1 MTEFICAIDQGTTG
15 TTAIIVDDEM
25 RIRSKVTQDF
35 EQIFPHPSWVEH
47 DPEAIWK
54 STLVAIKGACR
65 QAQITDA
72 DISAIGITNQRET
85 AVVWERDGGAPIYN
99 AIVWQDRRTRD
110 KIEALI
116 DGGHEGWVQQRSG
129 LLLDPYFSATKVQ
142 WILDHVDGAR
152 GRAGRGELAFGTIDS
167 FLLWRLTDGK
177 VHKTDA
183 SNASR
188 TLLMNLDTLQWDE
201 ELLGLF
207 NIPRELLGEI
217 VGNSELYGV
226 TDGVEGLRDGIPI
239 CGMAGDQHAALF
251 GQCCFESGEA
261 KCTLGTGAFLLM
273 NTGSKRVH
281 SERRM
286 LSTLGWQIDGEVTYA
301 LEGSAFIAG
310 AMIQWL
316 RDGLGIIDAA
326 EDVEKMA
333 MQVDDSG
340 EIVVVPALAGLGA
353 PHWKPSARGVI
364 WGLTRGTTSAHIARA
379 ALEGIAMQ
387 NVDILHAMEQDG
399 STKLV
404 NLKVDGGA
412 SANNLLLQMQA
423 DFLGRNIVRPAV
435 TETTALGA
443 ALLAGLSHGIFSGL
457 EQIRNNWRVERV
469 FEPEIEANERDAFLA
484 RWQQGLDRT

>member
-25 RIRSKVTQDF
+25 RIRARITQDF
-35 EQIFPHPSWVEH
+35 EQIFPQPSWVEH

-65 QAQITDA
+65 QAQITDE
-72 DISAIGITNQRET
+72 DISVIGITNQRET
-85 AVVWERDGGAPIYN
+85 TVVWERDTGAPIYN
-99 AIVWQDRRTRD
+99 AVVWQDRRTRD
-110 KIEALI
+110 TIQSLA
-116 DGGHEGWVQQRSG
+116 DGGHEAWVQQRTG
-129 LLLDPYFSATKVQ
+129 LLLDPYFSATKVK

-152 GRAGRGELAFGTIDS
+152 TRAGRGELAFGTIDS

-188 TLLMNLDTLQWDE
+188 TLLMNLDTLEWDP
-201 ELLGLF
+201 ELLELF
-207 NIPRELLGEI
+207 DVPRELLAEI

-226 TDGVEGLRDGIPI
+226 TQGVDGLRDGIPI

-251 GQCCFESGEA
+251 GQCCFKPGEA

-273 NTGSKRVH
+273 NTGSQRVH
-281 SERRM
+281 SEHRM
-286 LSTLGWQIDGEVTYA
+286 LATLGWQINGEVTYA

-316 RDGLGIIDAA
+316 RDGLGIIDCAGN
-326 EDVEKMA
+326 VEKLA
-333 MQVDDSG
+333 MQVEDSG
-340 EIVVVPALAGLGA
+340 EIVVIPALAGLGA
-353 PHWKPSARGVI
+353 PHWKPGARGLI

-387 NVDILHAMEQDG
+387 NVDVLQAMEKDG
-399 STKLV
+399 TEKLV
-404 NLKVDGGA
+404 DLKVDGGA
-412 SANNLLLQMQA
+412 ASNNLLMQMQA

-435 TETTALGA
+435 TETTSLGA
-443 ALLAGLSHGIFSGL
+443 ALLAGLSHGTFKSL

-469 FEPEIEANERDAFLA
+469 FEPAIEASEREKFME
-484 RWQQGLDRT
+484 RWKQGLQRT

>member
-1 MTEFICAIDQGTTG
+1 MSTTRCG
-15 TTAIIVDDEM
+15 FA
-25 RIRSKVTQDF
+25 RITQDF
-35 EQIFPHPSWVEH
+35 EQIFPQPSWVEH

-65 QAQITDA
+65 QAQITDE
-72 DISAIGITNQRET
+72 DISVIGITNQRET
-85 AVVWERDGGAPIYN
+85 TVVWERDTGAPIYN
-99 AIVWQDRRTRD
+99 AVVWQDRRTRD
-110 KIEALI
+110 TIQSLA
-116 DGGHEGWVQQRSG
+116 DGGHEAWVQQRTG
-129 LLLDPYFSATKVQ
+129 LLLDPYFSATKVK

-152 GRAGRGELAFGTIDS
+152 TRAGRGELAFGTIDS

-188 TLLMNLDTLQWDE
+188 TLLMNLDTLEWDP
-201 ELLGLF
+201 ELLELF
-207 NIPRELLGEI
+207 DVPRELLAEI

-226 TDGVEGLRDGIPI
+226 TQGVDGLRDGIPI

-251 GQCCFESGEA
+251 GQCCFKPGEA

-273 NTGSKRVH
+273 NTGSQRVH
-281 SERRM
+281 SEHRM
-286 LSTLGWQIDGEVTYA
+286 LATLGWQINGEVTYA

-316 RDGLGIIDAA
+316 RDGLGIIDCAGN
-326 EDVEKMA
+326 VEKLA
-333 MQVDDSG
+333 MQVEDSG
-340 EIVVVPALAGLGA
+340 EIVVIPALAGLGA
-353 PHWKPSARGVI
+353 PHWKPGARGLI

-387 NVDILHAMEQDG
+387 NVDVLQAMEKDG
-399 STKLV
+399 TEKLV
-404 NLKVDGGA
+404 DLKVDGGA
-412 SANNLLLQMQA
+412 ASNNLLMQMQA

-443 ALLAGLSHGIFSGL
+443 ALLAGLSHGTFKSL

-469 FEPEIEANERDAFLA
+469 FEPAIEASEREKFME
-484 RWQQGLDRT
+484 RWKQGLQRT

>member
-25 RIRSKVTQDF
+25 RIRSKITQDF
-35 EQIFPHPSWVEH
+35 EQIFPRPSWVEH

-54 STLVAIKGACR
+54 STLIAIEGACR
-65 QAQITDA
+65 QAQITEA

-85 AVVWERDGGAPIYN
+85 TVVWERDSGEPIYN
-99 AIVWQDRRTRD
+99 AIVWQDRRTRGR
-110 KIEALI
+110 IQALI
-116 DGGHEGWVQQRSG
+116 DAGHEEWVQQRSG

-142 WILDHVDGAR
+142 WILDHVEGAR
-152 GRAGRGELAFGTIDS
+152 ARAGRGELAFGTIDS
-167 FLLWRLTDGK
+167 FLLWRLTGGK
-177 VHKTDA
+177 VHQTDA

-188 TLLMNLDTLQWDE
+188 TLLMNLDTLEWDD
-201 ELLGLF
+201 ELLELF
-207 NIPRELLGEI
+207 EVPRELLGEI
-217 VGNSELYGV
+217 VSNSEHYGV
-226 TDGVEGLRDGIPI
+226 TQGVEGLRDGIPI

-251 GQCCFESGEA
+251 GQCCFEPGEA

-273 NTGSKRVH
+273 NTGSQRVH

-286 LSTLGWQIDGEVTYA
+286 LSTLGWQIGDEVTYA

-316 RDGLGIIDAA
+316 RDGLGIIESAQ
-326 EDVEKMA
+326 DVEGLALK
-333 MQVDDSG
+333 VEDSG

-364 WGLTRGTTSAHIARA
+364 WGLTRGTSAAHIARA

-387 NVDILHAMEQDG
+387 NVDILDAMEKDG
-399 STKLV
+399 TEKLV

-412 SANNLLLQMQA
+412 SANNLLMQMQA
-423 DFLGRNIVRPAV
+423 DFLGRNIVRPAI

-443 ALLAGLSHGIFSGL
+443 ALLAGLSHGVFRDL
-457 EQIRNNWRVERV
+457 EQIRENWRVERV
-469 FEPEIEANERDAFLA
+469 FKPEIGAGERADIMS
-484 RWQQGLDRT
+484 RWEHGLKRT